1 MLVLSEGKNSFGR
14 PKIDHVLRYNFIEER
29 ADFQAVFLCHGDLA
43 EQSFPFSGIALVI
56 QSQPGLACPCV
67 P

>member
-29 ADFQAVFLCHGDLA
+29 ADFQAVFCVM
-43 EQSFPFSGIALVI
+43 VI
-56 QSQPGLACPCV
+56 LRSSHSHSLG
-67 P
+67 